1 MGWRPSHRRSNV
13 YGLSSSHRR
22 LFRPAAACDQR
33 RCILLRTATLLPVA
47 FILGLGVFSEQRS
60 EPWSVAITLK
70 HIAAALH
77 CEAART
83 VGLAPAMRG
92 EPGYY
97 PRHDRD
103 QDGITCEPWTR

>member
-1 MGWRPSHRRSNV
+1 M
-13 YGLSSSHRR
+13 
-22 LFRPAAACDQR
+22 
-33 RCILLRTATLLPVA
+33 LLWIATLLPVV
-47 FILGLGVFSEQRS
+47 FILGLGVFSERS

-70 HIAAALH
+70 HIAAAPH

-103 QDGITCEPWTR
+103 QDGIACEPWTR